1 MIYAVYKI
9 IADEPRKGYYW
20 GKWSNPIDL
29 AYACFNMAG
38 TGVDDIKIVEYKS
51 PSDVQMFITW

>member
-9 IADEPRKGYYW
+9 IADEPNKGYYW

-29 AYACFNMAG
+29 AYACFGMAD
-38 TGVDDIKIVEYKS
+38 TGVDDIKIVAYNSMDEIKTE
-51 PSDVQMFITW
+51 IEW